1 MINPVFLRTF
11 MSLVQTKHF
20 THTAQMLHMT
30 QPGVSQ
36 HIKKLETALDKPL
49 LNRYGKT
56 FELTPAGE
64 RLYQFGLQQVDAEA
78 ELVSALADDDQY
90 RGACK
95 VACSG
100 SMAMQLYPQLLGL
113 QQQYPAITVNIEAA
127 PNMAI
132 IERIQKN
139 RSDIGIVTQLI
150 AEPTLEQQ
158 VLGEDALCLV
168 LPAGIEANWET
179 LLQLGFI
186 DHPDGQHYATQVLQ
200 ANFPELYQGIEKIAT
215 SGYINQL
222 SQILLPVSQ
231 GLGFTVLPQ
240 SSVKAFP
247 YPEQIQLATLASPV
261 NETVYLIY
269 KKHRPLAARYGLIK
283 SLLLGLWA

>member
-11 MSLVQTKHF
+11 MCLVQTKHF
-20 THTAQMLHMT
+20 TRTAEVLHMT

-36 HIKKLETALDKPL
+36 HIKKLEGQLGKPL
-49 LNRYGKT
+49 LSRYGKA

-64 RLYQFGLQQVDAEA
+64 RLYQFGLQQADAEA
-78 ELVSALADDDQY
+78 ELVKALVDDDPY
-90 RGACK
+90 RGECK

-113 QQQYPAITVNIEAA
+113 QQQYPALTVSIEAA
-127 PNMAI
+127 PNGAI
-132 IERIQKN
+132 IEHIHTN
-139 RSDIGIVTQLI
+139 RFDIGIVTQLI
-150 AEPTLEQQ
+150 TESTLTQQ

-168 LPAGIEANWET
+168 LPAGVDANWKT
-179 LLQLGFI
+179 LLRLGFI
-186 DHPDGQHYATQVLQ
+186 DHPDGQHYAMQVLP
-200 ANFPELYQGIEKIAT
+200 ANFPELAQNNEEITT

-231 GLGFTVLPQ
+231 GLGFTVLPR

-247 YPEQIQLATLASPV
+247 YPDQIQVAKLALPV
-261 NETVYLIY
+261 NETVYLVY
-269 KKHRPLAARYGLIK
+269 KKYRPLAARYGVIT
-283 SLLLGLWA
+283 SLLQGLWT